1 MAQRM
6 VTFWLGTKTTLEG
19 RNMIIFEGDFVR
31 LWHNFNGSNY
41 AWLRVVRIEP
51 YDLCVLS
58 NGATVCASDQYIS
71 EAKSADEFI
80 NGR

>member
-1 MAQRM
+1 
-6 VTFWLGTKTTLEG
+6 
-19 RNMIIFEGDFVR
+19 MIIFEGDFVR

-80 NGR
+80 SGR

>member
-1 MAQRM
+1 MAQR
-6 VTFWLGTKTTLEG
+6 VATFWLGTKTTLEG

-71 EAKSADEFI
+71 EVKSAFEVTA
-80 NGR
+80 